1 MKLWTLIGVAA
12 YMAMLVCGPNDQDR
26 EQRIHESLLVV
37 LIIGA
42 VLGGKEK

>member
-1 MKLWTLIGVAA
+1 MKIATLLGASA
-12 YMAMLVCGPNDQDR
+12 YLLMLVCAPGIQDR

-37 LIIGA
+37 LVVGA